1 MEFLYCVFRKKDS
14 NMALKLHSMY
24 KTELIKTSL
33 NKHQLIIPIEWYE
46 EVINKLTRIIVLK
59 CQTIDDLNTLTK
71 LLGPDNE
78 YRRFIKLIYTLKSNS
93 ISVSCDNW
101 LDMYDKSEQF
111 NEICFKCIEELL
123 KIEKFDEADELANFC
138 ELSKDRIHLARFA
151 NQIEVLRLNNDFEE
165 ILDFWKHAHIELMK
179 IGIKDSD
186 FIDFLKFQ
194 NSRSSLVLERIV
206 LLNLICQL
214 VPNDNESSKNLRHL
228 LFQFVLEHKKVFY
241 FSKQF

>member
-1 MEFLYCVFRKKDS
+1 MEFLYHVFRKKDS
-14 NMALKLHSMY
+14 NMALQLYSMY
-24 KTELIKTSL
+24 KTELIKVSL
-33 NKHQLIIPIEWYE
+33 NKHQLTIPLEWHE
-46 EVINKLTRIIVLK
+46 EVINRLTRIVVLR
-59 CQTIDDLNTLTK
+59 CQTINDLKTLTK

-78 YRRFIKLIYTLKSNS
+78 YKRFIKLIYTLKSYN
-93 ISVSCDNW
+93 INVPCDNW
-101 LDMYDKSEQF
+101 LDIYDKSEQF
-111 NEICFKCIEELL
+111 NELCFKCIEELL
-123 KIEKFDEADELANFC
+123 KMKKFDEADKLADFC

-151 NQIEVLRLNNDFEE
+151 NQIELLRLNNDFEE
-165 ILDFWKHAHIELMK
+165 ILEFWKHAHIELMK

-228 LFQFVLEHKKVFY
+228 LFQFVLEHKKVFL
-241 FSKQF
+241 FK